1 MSHDPSEI
9 LIYSFSAQETLI
21 IIIIIIIENSCA
33 A

>member
-21 IIIIIIIENSCA
+21 IIIIIIENSCA